1 MNRWAIASR
10 PLHGLGIFS
19 PTLIPPM
26 NQWAIVSRPLHG
38 LGITFP
44 DADPSDES
52 LGHFESSAAAE
63 GPALSTWGQFI

>member
-1 MNRWAIASR
+1 MNNAIFITNHFSRPLHGLIPPMNQWAIVSR

-38 LGITFP
+38 LGIF
-44 DADPSDES
+44 SRR
-52 LGHFESSAAAE
+52 
-63 GPALSTWGQFI
+63 